1 MKNVKIPTK
10 LSTKSLKYRVRG
22 NYWNYNTET
31 ENKLR
36 WNSYC
41 YLDTIMN
48 VVIGENKQYPHFH
61 KHLKDYWTNQTVT
74 ANWPQVGLPEL
85 WQQRICLQ
93 CRTHG
98 FNSWVRKTPW
108 RKEWQPTPVFL
119 LGEFHGQKTLVGCSP
134 RGHKELSNLIEWLS
148 D

>member
-1 MKNVKIPTK
+1 MKNVKILTK

-22 NYWNYNTET
+22 NNWNYNTET

-36 WNSYC
+36 RNSYC

-108 RKEWQPTPVFL
+108 RKEWQLTPVFL

-134 RGHKELSNLIEWLS
+134 WGHKELSNLIEWLS